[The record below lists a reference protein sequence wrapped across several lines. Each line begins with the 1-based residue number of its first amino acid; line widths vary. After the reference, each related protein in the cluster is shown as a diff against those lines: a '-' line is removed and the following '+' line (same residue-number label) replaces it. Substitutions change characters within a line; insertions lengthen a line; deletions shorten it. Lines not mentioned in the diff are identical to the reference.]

1 LLHSPHE
8 GSSGAEGGL
17 PPVRLL
23 NFNKKITALAAG
35 NIGGLL
41 SMSYTTIPL
50 TCVVIS
56 LIIIISLLGSL
67 DPDLSKI
74 TNTKVTDVADTLF
87 VGTESNLL
95 AYDVDRNSDVFFR
108 DTQDGVNSLVIGKLG
123 GAATPLIVAGGNC
136 SVLGFDKEGTEAFWT
151 VTADNIS
158 SLAICDVDGDG
169 SHELIVGSDDFEIRV
184 FKNEEIFSEV
194 SESERVTF
202 LVPVQGKKFAYG
214 LSNGTV
220 GVYSGPS
227 TRLWRVKTKNV
238 VTAIETFDMDSDGVP
253 EVITGWSSGLFNVRK
268 LENGETVFKETMGSA
283 VASIVRADYRL
294 DGKEEIM
301 ICAESGEVRGY
312 LPADAELI
320 AMTESGVQKA
330 HDEDQK
336 ALQELQQGK
345 TDLLNELAH
354 LERRMASLKTGDV
367 LPGALPLG
375 TNLTY
380 SLVPDIEGACV
391 QLRIEVSTEA
401 QIANII
407 AIDLGESARS
417 TSHLSRCL
425 FSSFLFYPFIFIF
438 SLCLL
443 HFLSPSPSITI
454 YPSAYLIFYHSC
466 FALSS

>member
-1 LLHSPHE
+1 
-8 GSSGAEGGL
+8 
-17 PPVRLL
+17 
-23 NFNKKITALAAG
+23 
-35 NIGGLL
+35 
-41 SMSYTTIPL
+41 M
-50 TCVVIS
+50 
-56 LIIIISLLGSL
+56 SLLGSL

-123 GAATPLIVAGGNC
+123 GASTPLIVAGGNC

-354 LERRMASLKTGDV
+354 LEKRMASLRTGDV

-407 AIDLGESARS
+407 AIDLGGLEAQ
-417 TSHLSRCL
+417 HLALS
-425 FSSFLFYPFIFIF
+425 LFYPLSSTHLSALFCYPAY
-438 SLCLL
+438 CL
-443 HFLSPSPSITI
+443 FLSLLASLFIPLSTSLSLISPTPFFSHFASVHQSIYLSIYLFILPSNPITSPS
-454 YPSAYLIFYHSC
+454 YKFHY
-466 FALSS
+466 

>member
-1 LLHSPHE
+1 
-8 GSSGAEGGL
+8 
-17 PPVRLL
+17 
-23 NFNKKITALAAG
+23 
-35 NIGGLL
+35 
-41 SMSYTTIPL
+41 
-50 TCVVIS
+50 
-56 LIIIISLLGSL
+56 
-67 DPDLSKI
+67 
-74 TNTKVTDVADTLF
+74 
-87 VGTESNLL
+87 
-95 AYDVDRNSDVFFR
+95 
-108 DTQDGVNSLVIGKLG
+108 
-123 GAATPLIVAGGNC
+123 
-136 SVLGFDKEGTEAFWT
+136 
-151 VTADNIS
+151 
-158 SLAICDVDGDG
+158 
-169 SHELIVGSDDFEIRV
+169 
-184 FKNEEIFSEV
+184 
-194 SESERVTF
+194 
-202 LVPVQGKKFAYG
+202 
-214 LSNGTV
+214 
-220 GVYSGPS
+220 
-227 TRLWRVKTKNV
+227 
-238 VTAIETFDMDSDGVP
+238 
-253 EVITGWSSGLFNVRK
+253 VRK

>member
-1 LLHSPHE
+1 
-8 GSSGAEGGL
+8 
-17 PPVRLL
+17 
-23 NFNKKITALAAG
+23 
-35 NIGGLL
+35 
-41 SMSYTTIPL
+41 M
-50 TCVVIS
+50 
-56 LIIIISLLGSL
+56 SLLGSL

-123 GAATPLIVAGGNC
+123 GASTPLIVAGGNC

-354 LERRMASLKTGDV
+354 LEKRMASLRTGDV

-375 TNLTY
+375 TNLSY

-407 AIDLGESARS
+407 AIDLGGSEAQ
-417 TSHLSRCL
+417 HLALS
-425 FSSFLFYPFIFIF
+425 LFYPLSSTHLSALSCYPSYCLFLSLLASLLITLSTSLSLISPHPFLL
-438 SLCLL
+438 SLCICPPIY
-443 HFLSPSPSITI
+443 LSIH
-454 YPSAYLIFYHSC
+454 L
-466 FALSS
+466 ALYSYYFSFV